1 MANLG
6 SLPDAQ
12 TIQQGVTY
20 WESARSSTGT
30 RLRYLIRARQRLKL
44 YLEDNTG
51 DTRYN

>member
-6 SLPDAQ
+6 SLTDAQ

-20 WESARSSTGT
+20 WVSTRFSTGA
-30 RLRYLIRARQRLKL
+30 RLCYLTHFRQRLKL

-51 DTRYN
+51 DTRCS